1 MSYRELSVT
10 EVLDVLRI
18 WLKGK
23 GYRSIA
29 GLVAVDRKTVRRY
42 VEAAHALGVARD
54 GGVEQLTDEV
64 LGQVV
69 QAVRP
74 GRRGKPGEMRAL
86 CRSQRPRIEA
96 WLDGGVL
103 VPKVRTLLHRFTG
116 VLVPERTLMRF
127 VADEIGRTRKP
138 GATVPVADGAPGQE
152 VQVDFCDLGWVQD
165 PDSGRRR
172 KAQAL
177 VFTPVCSRY
186 EFVWPCWD
194 QRVET
199 VIEAMEAAWRFYGG
213 VFAVVVPDN
222 CKCIV
227 VGADPLNPRFCQPFL
242 EYAQSRGFVADPARV
257 RSPQDKARVE
267 RSVQYV
273 QGSLLPGEV
282 FLGMAALRE
291 TALAWCTHTAGQRD
305 HGTTHKRPGEDFAE
319 RERPHLL
326 PVPATPYDVP
336 QWLSVDVQ
344 RDHTI
349 RVACALYSMPTQYI
363 GESVR
368 VHLTRTTVKVWL
380 HGVLV
385 KAHMRVGKGEAQ
397 IDAADLPPG
406 TAELARRD
414 GATLLQQ
421 ARGHGPAV
429 GTYVE
434 RLQAGPAPWQLAR
447 HVYRLLGL
455 CKSYGP
461 KAVDAACRQALEFDV
476 VDVHRIGKMLAKGLE
491 QCHGEVPRQRMAL
504 VTPLRFARSPDEF
517 ATARATPASPEPGGS
532 DASQ

>member
-18 WLKGK
+18 WLLGK
-23 GYRSIA
+23 GYRAIA
-29 GLVAVDRKTVRRY
+29 ELVTADRKTVRRY
-42 VEAAHALGVARD
+42 VEAAQVLGVARG

-64 LGQVV
+64 LGQVA

-86 CRSQRPRIEA
+86 CRSQRARIEA
-96 WLDGGVL
+96 WLDDGVL

-127 VADEIGRTRKP
+127 VADEIGRARKP
-138 GATVPVADGAPGQE
+138 KTTVRVADGAPGKE
-152 VQVDFCDLGWVQD
+152 VQVDFCDLGWVRD
-165 PDSGRRR
+165 ADSGRRR
-172 KAQAL
+172 KVQAL
-177 VFTPVCSRY
+177 VLTPVCSRY

-194 QRVET
+194 QSVDT
-199 VIEAMEAAWRFYGG
+199 VIEGMEAAWQFYGG

-227 VGADPLNPRFCQPFL
+227 VSADPLHPRFCQAFL
-242 EYAQSRGFVADPARV
+242 EYAQSRGFLADPARV
-257 RSPQDKARVE
+257 RRPRDKARVE
-267 RSVQYV
+267 RSVQFV
-273 QGSLLPGEV
+273 QGSLLPGETFV
-282 FLGMAALRE
+282 DMATLRE
-291 TALAWCTHTAGQRD
+291 TALQWCLGTAGQRD
-305 HGTTHKRPGEDFAE
+305 HGTTHKQPAEDFAAN
-319 RERPHLL
+319 ERPHLL
-326 PVPATPYDVP
+326 AAPATPYDVP
-336 QWLSVDVQ
+336 EWLSVGV
-344 RDHTI
+344 RCDHTI
-349 RVACALYSMPTQYI
+349 TVACALYSMPTQYI
-363 GESVR
+363 GETVR

-380 HGVLV
+380 HGLLV
-385 KAHMRVGKGEAQ
+385 KVHVRVGKGQAQ

-414 GATLLQQ
+414 GATLLKQ
-421 ARGHGPAV
+421 AHAHGPAV

-455 CKSYGP
+455 CRTYGG
-461 KAVDAACRQALEFDV
+461 KALDAACRQALDFDV
-476 VDVHRIGKMLAKGLE
+476 VDAHRIAKMLAKGLE
-491 QCHGEVPRQRMAL
+491 HRHGEPPRPRLAL

-517 ATARATPASPEPGGS
+517 ATLRATPASPEPGRP
-532 DASQ
+532 DAAQ